1 MKIGEAKQIC
11 YANHTK
17 LFDRMRSLS
26 KRKEEADAQ
35 YRITGK
41 DSFSKEA
48 ATLELSLNDTKKAYE
63 ENQKVIEEVM
73 DQWTATFNAGVSE
86 QQGEAMAKYAED
98 LGKIMT
104 VFRRLAHGD
113 IVPQGDERRLM
124 EYDEKMYQAAK
135 NLQMMAQMAEKER
148 KRHKSLWDDD
158 EAKETPADPMETADN
173 NEYAGEVSDIAVP
186 EAEAAADGLVE

>member
-17 LFDRMRSLS
+17 LFDQMRSLS

-73 DQWTATFNAGVSE
+73 DQWTATFNAEVSR
-86 QQGEAMAKYAED
+86 QQGEAMAEYAED

-148 KRHKSLWDDD
+148 KRHRSLWDDD
-158 EAKETPADPMETADN
+158 ETKETPADPVETADN
-173 NEYAGEVSDIAVP
+173 TEYAGDVPDIEIAE
-186 EAEAAADGLVE
+186 EAT